1 MNTIVALATPTGR
14 SAIGVLRLS
23 GPEALYITQTICGDH
38 YDARPSSVSLRSL
51 TDPKT
56 GSLIDHAL
64 ITYFAAPR
72 SYTGED
78 VIEISCHGSPVI
90 LRQVLDLALQ
100 LGARMAD
107 PGEFTLRALGN
118 GKINLSQ
125 AEAIRDLIDSRTVT
139 AAKQALR
146 QLDGELAITLT
157 PIKEQLLQIIV
168 LLESSLEFAEDDLP
182 QLQLEQITEQ
192 LRSIA
197 SRLGKL
203 ASTYS
208 AGHLLAEGI
217 RVAIV
222 GRPNVGKSSLFNQL
236 VGMDRAI
243 VTEIPGTTRDSI
255 GEQITV
261 DGFPIVLVDTAG
273 MRESDDRIE
282 AIGIERTRSAIA
294 DADLVLV
301 VLDGSEPL
309 QAEDREVLAVVRGVN
324 HLVLIN
330 KCDVPSFSEARVK
343 DMDHVPTLAVSALT
357 GVGIDRLRT
366 AMLEPFRS
374 LDESAGDLLITNARH
389 YDLLSRAE
397 SEVNIS
403 VERIGLIGEELVL
416 VGLHNAL
423 RLLDEIT
430 GETTPEDILARIFST
445 FCIGK

>member
-1 MNTIVALATPTGR
+1 
-14 SAIGVLRLS
+14 
-23 GPEALYITQTICGDH
+23 
-38 YDARPSSVSLRSL
+38 
-51 TDPKT
+51 
-56 GSLIDHAL
+56 
-64 ITYFAAPR
+64 
-72 SYTGED
+72 
-78 VIEISCHGSPVI
+78 
-90 LRQVLDLALQ
+90 
-100 LGARMAD
+100 MAD

-168 LLESSLEFAEDDLP
+168 LLESSLEFAEEDLP
-182 QLQLEQITEQ
+182 QLKLEQITDQ
-192 LRSIA
+192 LKSIG
-197 SRLGKL
+197 SSLGKL

-236 VGMDRAI
+236 VGLDRAI

-309 QAEDREVLAVVRGVN
+309 QAEDREVLAVVGGVN
-324 HLVLIN
+324 HLVLLN
-330 KCDVPSFSEARVK
+330 KCDVASFSKARLK

-374 LDESAGDLLITNARH
+374 LDKSGGDLLITNARH
-389 YDLLSRAE
+389 YDLLTRAG
-397 SEVNIS
+397 SEVSIS
-403 VERIGLIGEELVL
+403 VERMGLVGEELVL